1 MTIFWI
7 LAAGLAG
14 LAVLFV
20 VAPLLQSSTA
30 DSVDPDDDID
40 LDQLNLALFKQQLAE
55 LDADLAAGKLAQDQ
69 YDSARQ
75 DLEREALHNVKSAA
89 GPAAAGG
96 SKPPAGRLSHGR
108 LPSARLTAVSLL
120 IAIPLSAFALYLSL
134 GSQDIIPRLESA
146 AAGQSA
152 APGHAGTA
160 DGLPPLEELVTKLEQ
175 RLQQTPQD
183 AEGWIMLGRTYFA
196 MRDTE
201 KAENAL
207 ERAYALMPEDT
218 QVILAYA
225 ESIAANSGNTLEG
238 RPAEL
243 IAEALKLDPSDPT
256 ARWLSGM
263 AAFQRGQFN
272 AAGVAWKQTLAQIDP
287 NSEEAA
293 ELRKLIAE
301 AEQRAGVPSETGPIA
316 QTPMPQTPAAQAD
329 AGLDSGSDSMPAPAS
344 TADQAQPEPAGAA
357 IDVSVSLAPELAAAA
372 SPETTV
378 FVYAK
383 AASGPPMPL
392 AVQRLSVGDLP
403 ATLRLDDG
411 MAMMPAMRLSNF
423 PQVIVGARVSASGQA
438 TAQPGDLEGETGPV
452 ASRGAGAV
460 AVQINRV
467 RP

>member
-1 MTIFWI
+1 
-7 LAAGLAG
+7 
-14 LAVLFV
+14 
-20 VAPLLQSSTA
+20 
-30 DSVDPDDDID
+30 
-40 LDQLNLALFKQQLAE
+40 
-55 LDADLAAGKLAQDQ
+55 
-69 YDSARQ
+69 
-75 DLEREALHNVKSAA
+75 
-89 GPAAAGG
+89 
-96 SKPPAGRLSHGR
+96 
-108 LPSARLTAVSLL
+108 LTAVSLL
-120 IAIPLSAFALYLSL
+120 VAIPLSAFALYLSL

-152 APGHAGTA
+152 AQGHAGTA
-160 DGLPPLEELVTKLEQ
+160 DGLPPLDELVTKLEQ

-225 ESIAANSGNTLEG
+225 EAMAANSGNTLEG

-293 ELRKLIAE
+293 ELRKLITE

-316 QTPMPQTPAAQAD
+316 QTPMPQTPAAQAN
-329 AGLDSGSDSMPAPAS
+329 AALNSGSDSMPGPTT

-438 TAQPGDLEGETGPV
+438 TPQPGDLEGETGPV
-452 ASRGAGAV
+452 ASRGASTV
-460 AVQINRV
+460 AVQIDRV